1 MFTILINS
9 AKQMDCFLSSSPSSS
24 LANGVSEECCSTCN
38 IQSCRHRHHH
48 HYHYH
53 HHHHH
58 HHQWCDNKDT
68 RFKWYSHDTCTL
80 YILMLSVDNFKQ
92 NNDKMRTHVAWWL
105 TMNLILNTSE
115 NVNYLYRLKT
125 MKNRCGVFVLPHFG
139 IKCLQDL
146 SIQL

>member
-9 AKQMDCFLSSSPSSS
+9 AKQMDCFLSSSPSSL

-38 IQSCRHRHHH
+38 IHSCRHRHHH
-48 HYHYH
+48 QNHY
-53 HHHHH
+53 HHH

-68 RFKWYSHDTCTL
+68 RFKWYSYETCTL

-92 NNDKMRTHVAWWL
+92 NNDKMRTHEAWWL
-105 TMNLILNTSE
+105 TMNLIQNSSE

-125 MKNRCGVFVLPHFG
+125 MKNRCGVFVCRILE
-139 IKCLQDL
+139 
-146 SIQL
+146 